1 MATTGAQA
9 EFIIDPDGAKQ
20 KISVQFNPSE
30 YSISRS
36 VGYTASHGIA
46 PSGKDTNKKQRGAT
60 YTPASSEATL
70 RLKLTLDGFVKA
82 NTTTESKA
90 ADITD
95 DVKAIKKML
104 LVAESEHHPPT
115 CAFHWGTT
123 FFKGYL
129 TSAEEHY
136 TMFSSSGNILRATI
150 DLTIKEADPQKL
162 SLESPDR
169 TKQRTV
175 IQGERIYLLADE
187 AYRDPTLW
195 RPIAKA
201 NSIKNPR
208 KLLQGS
214 ALIIPPLDEES
225 PVT

>member
-1 MATTGAQA
+1 MAATGAHA

-20 KISVQFNPSE
+20 KIPVQFNPSE

-36 VGYTASHGIA
+36 VGYAPQRGIA
-46 PSGKDTNKKQRGAT
+46 PSTQKTGKGQMEAT

-70 RLKLTLDGFVKA
+70 RLKLTLDGFIKA
-82 NTTTESKA
+82 NTTIEADA
-90 ADITD
+90 ADITA
-95 DVKAIKKML
+95 DVKAIKEML
-104 LVAESEHHPPT
+104 VIAESKHHPPT

-129 TSAEEHY
+129 TNAEEHY
-136 TMFSSSGNILRATI
+136 TMFSSSGSILRATI

-169 TKQRTV
+169 TKRRTV
-175 IQGERIYLLADE
+175 IQGERIYLLAAE
-187 AYRDPTLW
+187 AYHDSTLW
-195 RPIAKA
+195 RPIARA

-208 KLLQGS
+208 KLVQGS
-214 ALIIPPLDEES
+214 ALIIPPLDEADL
-225 PVT
+225 VV